1 MASPKLLPFQPWPG
15 MKGAKPK
22 MGQYIIGYET
32 KAISPAQ
39 EDVGDAV
46 CLDLLGQYY
55 QGRP

>member
-1 MASPKLLPFQPWPG
+1 